1 MHVCTEDRLQKIKKK
16 KEEVFFA
23 SIRKT
28 IENRFKITEYGKLEK
43 AKGR

>member
-1 MHVCTEDRLQKIKKK
+1 MYAQRIGYKKFKK

>member
-1 MHVCTEDRLQKIKKK
+1 MHVCTEDRLQKIKK

>member
-1 MHVCTEDRLQKIKKK
+1 MHVCTEDRLQKIK

>member
-16 KEEVFFA
+16 KEVFFA